1 MPARSASIRI
11 DLNMHHRKL
20 LYITESGTYRA
31 ISRTKLSAILQRRED
46 QHQQR
51 QCATHHAHDHPA
63 THNLAPSRLDY
74 ILTSQRSNIRSHIPW
89 LDDQSHRRNAYYYA
103 KEIDHQNPYSPVRL
117 MPIAERLIQRLDR
130 SSHPAENIRKDA
142 YRAYRRTIYPAEDQS
157 NHKPNTG
164 DAQCGSPRREEN
176 LNASHRF
183 DHRIRLRTED

>member
-1 MPARSASIRI
+1 MPARGASVGI

-20 LYITESGTYRA
+20 LHIAESGTYRA

-51 QCATHHAHDHPA
+51 QCATHHACNHSA
-63 THNLAPSRLDY
+63 THDLTPSRLDN
-74 ILTSQRSNIRSHIPW
+74 ILPSQGGNICSHIPR
-89 LDDQSHRRNAYYYA
+89 LDDQCHRRNAYHYA
-103 KEIDHQNPYSPVRL
+103 KKIDHQNPNPPIRL

-142 YRAYRRTIYPAEDQS
+142 YRAYRRTIHPAEDQS

-164 DAQCGSPRREEN
+164 DAQCGSPRREED